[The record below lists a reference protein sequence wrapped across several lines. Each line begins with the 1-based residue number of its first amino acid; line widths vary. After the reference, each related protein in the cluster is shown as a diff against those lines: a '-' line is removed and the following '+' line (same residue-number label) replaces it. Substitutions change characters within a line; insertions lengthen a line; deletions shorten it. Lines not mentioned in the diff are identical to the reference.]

1 MTHTNAGADQLFVKL
16 FQCYKRVDPFISEE
30 ALERLYNSIDDK
42 KWLETVLS
50 QYSEEA
56 AAPRKVER
64 PNTASFQYSTSANL
78 YAVTVI
84 VPVTVQLS
92 TGLGL
97 VFNGKGKG
105 LFGSIV
111 GQTWGTLW
119 YNNLSDLTNES
130 DFEVNF
136 VTAYANL
143 NLIRNGQTYATYS
156 GGGTPMAG
164 IGGGTGQWS

>member
-1 MTHTNAGADQLFVKL
+1 M
-16 FQCYKRVDPFISEE
+16 
-30 ALERLYNSIDDK
+30 
-42 KWLETVLS
+42 
-50 QYSEEA
+50 
-56 AAPRKVER
+56 
-64 PNTASFQYSTSANL
+64 
-78 YAVTVI
+78 
-84 VPVTVQLS
+84 TVQLS

-143 NLIRNGQTYATYS
+143 NLIRNGQTYEHILAGDAN
-156 GGGTPMAG
+156 GGDWRGYWPVELVPSP
-164 IGGGTGQWS
+164 QRSP